1 MILKKVNDEK
11 IISALIATPTIR
23 EASVVCG
30 YSESTIY
37 ARLRDSEFKARYDV
51 ERRGLLERNAAALQ
65 SHLGKAIATMAEIV
79 DDKNT
84 APQIRLN
91 AADANVR
98 NSLKLNEQTEIIRR
112 VDELE
117 AIVNALEERKR

>member
-1 MILKKVNDEK
+1 MSDER

-23 EASVVCG
+23 EAAVVCG
-30 YSESTIY
+30 CSESTIY
-37 ARLRDSEFKARYDV
+37 ARLKEPKFKAKYDV

-79 DDKNT
+79 DDKST

-91 AADANVR
+91 AADAIVR

-117 AIVNALEERKR
+117 SIVGALEGRKR